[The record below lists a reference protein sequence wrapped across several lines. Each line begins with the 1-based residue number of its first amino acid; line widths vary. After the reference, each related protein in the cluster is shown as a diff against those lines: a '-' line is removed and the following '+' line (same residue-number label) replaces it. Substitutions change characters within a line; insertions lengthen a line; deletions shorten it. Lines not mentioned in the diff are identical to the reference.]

1 MIKRIQNKVAE
12 SRFTLP
18 AVAVYGIV
26 IWLLGGLLPQQ
37 WWLQF
42 VCFVA
47 ATYLMVEL
55 NNSNALIRIYSRSV
69 SAAFIILSCMACFL
83 FPSFE
88 GAIVQLCLVAS
99 LLTLFR
105 TYQDKTAVGL
115 VFYTFVILSIGTL
128 VKVHT
133 IWFIPVYWI
142 VMTFFVYSM
151 SIRTFLASLLGILL
165 PYWCLLAWILWRYVG
180 DFSFLQHHFEPLGA
194 FEIPFDYTTIGLPRI
209 LTFAFLVCLFLTGL
223 IHYLRTSFNDKIRIR
238 QIYYSLAFMD
248 VVAMA
253 FLILQPQHDDLLLRL
268 VIITTSPLIG
278 HFVSL
283 TRTRLTNIAFCVIL
297 GLALIL
303 TAYNLWTSSFI
314 F

>member
-18 AVAVYGIV
+18 AVALYGIV
-26 IWLLGGLLPQQ
+26 IWLLGGLFPQQ

-42 VCFVA
+42 ACFVV